1 MWWILVAVP
10 VREVMQTI
18 LWVPLEVM
26 RETRGGAARSRK
38 AVAGQVMTR
47 MGCAASVGVEG
58 CAPLLCRGGCG
69 VVWCVVLKAEGR
81 QRFFK

>member
-1 MWWILVAVP
+1 
-10 VREVMQTI
+10 MQSI

-26 RETRGGAARSRK
+26 RETRGGAATSRK

-47 MGCAASVGVEG
+47 VGCAASVGVEG
-58 CAPLLCRGGCG
+58 CAPLLSRGGCG
-69 VVWCVVLKAEGR
+69 VVWCVVRGLKAKGR